1 MRHRCSSS
9 SANELASP
17 PHINCRL
24 YYPQI
29 TMQPEKAITNVGA
42 NRNKK
47 VVYRTLVSNM
57 YNNIASGATFNN
69 LVNAGIVHPTGVL
82 VVPYISSTASGLGDY
97 AYKSPFDSAPAT
109 GHPISLT
116 NFNVSI
122 GGTNVLQT
130 TLNYSYEHFVQQ
142 VDIVHIQNAT
152 MR

>member
-1 MRHRCSSS
+1 
-9 SANELASP
+9 
-17 PHINCRL
+17 
-24 YYPQI
+24 
-29 TMQPEKAITNVGA
+29 MQAEKAITNVGA

-142 VDIVHIQNAT
+142 VDIAEPVDHF
-152 MR
+152 